1 MNRLY
6 IRVSAHLIGL
16 IPLLWYA
23 STLWHH
29 GWPLD
34 PVASYTA
41 ASGSAALQLL
51 VASLAVTP
59 LQRLS
64 GRSALGVMRRPL
76 GLYAFAYTMA
86 HLLVYVMLDY
96 AWNWSQ
102 ISQNVFDKRH
112 LIAGLIATALLIPL
126 ALTSTTGWQKRLGRW
141 WKRLH
146 RIVYGAAGLAVLHY
160 VWLVKSD
167 TRIPYVYATIIGIL
181 LLMRLLP
188 LRRVFHAQSR

>member
-6 IRVSAHLIGL
+6 IRISAHVIGL

-23 STLWHH
+23 SSLGRF

-34 PVASYTA
+34 PVASYIA
-41 ASGSAALQLL
+41 ASGTAALQLL

-59 LQRLS
+59 VQRLS
-64 GRSALGVMRRPL
+64 GRSTLAVMRRPL

-86 HLLVYVMLDY
+86 HLLVYLMLDY
-96 AWNWSQ
+96 AWNWQQ
-102 ISQNVFDKRH
+102 ISDNIFAKRH
-112 LIAGLIATALLIPL
+112 LIAGLIATVLFVPL
-126 ALTSTTGWQKRLGRW
+126 ALTSTIGWQKRLGRY
-141 WKRLH
+141 WKHLH

-167 TRIPYVYATIIGIL
+167 TRIPYLYATIIAVL

-188 LRRVFHAQSR
+188 SRRVAHVESR